1 MGMRLFR
8 ALQHDAVQA
17 RRAQNLASERSTLPH
32 SRGETPLAPER
43 CCVSILRH
51 MSTLTADAAGVIV
64 NTKADIRSLTGVRGV
79 AAVIIVIY
87 HYGKFHLDHVND
99 VWAVPHGYLPVD
111 LFFML
116 SGFVIGYVHRDDFH
130 PESSTS
136 YRTFLIKR
144 FARLYPA
151 YIVISGL
158 YVLKIALGLTG
169 EETFARFDWL
179 DWAGNLLL
187 LTGWGLNIYPLIGV
201 SWASSA
207 ELGSYFVA
215 PVLSKYTL
223 EKDVR
228 WWTACVV
235 VSLGGIY
242 LISNSGEGASGPLDV
257 VARNSLLPLCR
268 AIIGFTLGLATLR
281 YATYLDRLS
290 AITQDG
296 LVVGILALM
305 IALAVFTAEDLPIYL
320 LFVPF
325 IAILSRDGRVA
336 QALFGNRLVYHL
348 GLISYSI
355 YLLHPLF
362 LTFAERSARHL
373 GNNMTAYVLCTLTC
387 FAAIWL
393 LSYLSY
399 RFVEMP
405 GRQFVI
411 RLLNPKA
418 AAATAPPA
426 QPTEMR

>member
-1 MGMRLFR
+1 
-8 ALQHDAVQA
+8 
-17 RRAQNLASERSTLPH
+17 
-32 SRGETPLAPER
+32 
-43 CCVSILRH
+43 
-51 MSTLTADAAGVIV
+51 MSTLTAEAAGVIV
-64 NTKADIRSLTGVRGV
+64 NMKADIRSLTGVRGV

-130 PESSTS
+130 PESSTG
-136 YRTFLIKR
+136 YKTFLIKR

-151 YIVISGL
+151 YIVISAL

-215 PVLSKYTL
+215 PVLIKYTL

-228 WWTACVV
+228 WWAACAV

-242 LISNSGEGASGPLDV
+242 LISISGQGVSGSLDV

-281 YATYLDRLS
+281 YAAYLDRLS
-290 AITQDG
+290 AMTQDV
-296 LVVGILALM
+296 LVVAILALM
-305 IALAVFTAEDLPIYL
+305 MVLAVFTAEDLPIYL

-355 YLLHPLF
+355 YLLHPFF
-362 LTFAERSARHL
+362 LTFAERASRHL
-373 GNNMTAYVLCTLTC
+373 GNNMTAYVLCTLAC

-411 RLLNPKA
+411 RLLSPKA

>member
-1 MGMRLFR
+1 M
-8 ALQHDAVQA
+8 
-17 RRAQNLASERSTLPH
+17 
-32 SRGETPLAPER
+32 
-43 CCVSILRH
+43 
-51 MSTLTADAAGVIV
+51 
-64 NTKADIRSLTGVRGV
+64 KADIRSLTGVRGV

-99 VWAVPHGYLPVD
+99 VWTVPHGYLPVD

-130 PESSTS
+130 PESSS
-136 YRTFLIKR
+136 NYRTFLVKR

-151 YIVISGL
+151 YIAISAF

-179 DWAGNLLL
+179 DAVGNLLL

-215 PVLSKYTL
+215 PVLIKYTL

-228 WWTACVV
+228 WWTACVAL
-235 VSLGGIY
+235 SLVAIY
-242 LISNSGEGASGPLDV
+242 LISDGGRGSSGPLDV
-257 VARNSLLPLCR
+257 VQRNSFLPLCR

-281 YATYLDRLS
+281 FAAYLDRLS
-290 AITQDG
+290 AIIQDA
-296 LVVGILALM
+296 LVIAILALM

-320 LFVPF
+320 LFIPF
-325 IAILSRDGRVA
+325 VAVLSRDGRVA
-336 QALFGNRLVYHL
+336 QALFGNRLAYHL

-355 YLLHPLF
+355 YLFHPLF
-362 LTFAERSARHL
+362 LTFAERSSRRL

-411 RLLNPKA
+411 RLLSPR
-418 AAATAPPA
+418 AAATVTRPLN
-426 QPTEMR
+426 QPKCDS